1 MRSRAILPLLLALV
15 AGFAAAS
22 RAASPT
28 PSPTPSTTPSAAP
41 ARPETGAAEVLVD
54 RVVAV
59 VDEDPILDSD
69 IERVVRLGL
78 LPALPNDS
86 AGESAG
92 EERRRALDLAIEQKL
107 RLHEVDRFGFEET
120 PLALLDRQMEEIRA
134 RFPAEEAFRAEL
146 ARLGL
151 DETALRQLLARQ
163 LSVLAYVE
171 ERLGPRV
178 FVSVDDIGRYYN
190 DELLPQL
197 QKSGVGPAGIPSLD
211 SVRESIRAV
220 LRERRLNVEID
231 RWTADLRAKADVV
244 DYLDREARELPPLVG
259 ERDAPRPRS
268 AP

>member
-1 MRSRAILPLLLALV
+1 MHPRTVLPLLLALA
-15 AGFAAAS
+15 AGAWAGQPAAA
-22 RAASPT
+22 
-28 PSPTPSTTPSAAP
+28 
-41 ARPETGAAEVLVD
+41 AAESPQLVD

-78 LPALPNDS
+78 LPAVV
-86 AGESAG
+86 GESVA
-92 EERRRALDLAIEQKL
+92 EERRRALDLAIEQRL

-120 PLALLDRQMEEIRA
+120 PLALLDRQMEEIRS
-134 RFPAEEAFRAEL
+134 RVPAEEAFRAEL

-190 DELLPQL
+190 EVGNTANFLSSMANTMPPMLQVMKDIGGVELPE
-197 QKSGVGPAGIPSLD
+197 SL
-211 SVRESIRAV
+211 IKI
-220 LRERRLNVEID
+220 NID
-231 RWTADLRAKADVV
+231 RDDTTKPHTPPAEATAK
-244 DYLDREARELPPLVG
+244 
-259 ERDAPRPRS
+259 
-268 AP
+268 

>member
-1 MRSRAILPLLLALV
+1 MRSRIVFPLLLVLA
-15 AGFAAAS
+15 AGAANGVSNAFAADS
-22 RAASPT
+22 PPAAIEP
-28 PSPTPSTTPSAAP
+28 AAALAP
-41 ARPETGAAEVLVD
+41 ATLVD

-59 VDEDPILDSD
+59 VDEDPILESD

-78 LPALPNDS
+78 LPAV
-86 AGESAG
+86 AGESVA
-92 EERRRALDLAIEQKL
+92 EERRRALDLAIEQRL

-120 PLALLDRQMEEIRA
+120 PLALLDRQMEEIRS
-134 RFPAEEAFRAEL
+134 RFPAEEAFRAEI

-190 DELLPQL
+190 EELLPEL
-197 QKSGVGPAGIPSLD
+197 KKNGVGPAELPTLE

-220 LRERRLNVEID
+220 LRERRLNEEID
-231 RWTADLRAKADVV
+231 RWTADLRGKADVV
-244 DYLDREARELPPLVG
+244 DYLDREARPLPPLV
-259 ERDAPRPRS
+259 EKKRRDRR
-268 AP
+268 

>member
-1 MRSRAILPLLLALV
+1 MRSRIVFPLLLVLAASGANGV
-15 AGFAAAS
+15 SNTFSADPAAAAIEP
-22 RAASPT
+22 AAALP
-28 PSPTPSTTPSAAP
+28 P
-41 ARPETGAAEVLVD
+41 ATLVD

-78 LPALPNDS
+78 LPAV
-86 AGESAG
+86 AGESVA

-120 PLALLDRQMEEIRA
+120 PLALLDRQMEEIRS

-151 DETALRQLLARQ
+151 DETTLRQLLARQ

-190 DELLPQL
+190 EELLPEL
-197 QKSGVGPAGIPSLD
+197 KKSGVGPAELPTLE

-220 LRERRLNVEID
+220 LRERRLNEEID
-231 RWTADLRAKADVV
+231 RWTADLRGKADVV
-244 DYLDREARELPPLVG
+244 DYLDREARLLPPLV
-259 ERDAPRPRS
+259 EKKRRDRR
-268 AP
+268 

>member
-1 MRSRAILPLLLALV
+1 MRSRSILPLLLALA
-15 AGFAAAS
+15 AGSSAAS
-22 RAASPT
+22 RAASPGA
-28 PSPTPSTTPSAAP
+28 PSTAAP
-41 ARPETGAAEVLVD
+41 DSLVLVD

-69 IERVVRLGL
+69 IDRVVRLGL
-78 LPALPNDS
+78 LPAL
-86 AGESAG
+86 AGESVA

-120 PLALLDRQMEEIRA
+120 PLALLDRQLEEVRS
-134 RFPAEEAFRAEL
+134 RFPSEQAFRSEL

-178 FVSVDDIGRYYN
+178 FVSVDDIAHYYN
-190 DELLPQL
+190 EELLPEL
-197 QKSGVGPAGIPSLD
+197 TKNGVGPSEIPSLE

-231 RWTADLRAKADVV
+231 RWTADLRSKADVV
-244 DYLDREARELPPLVG
+244 DYLDRETRPLPPLIE
-259 ERDAPRPRS
+259 ERRQHRD
-268 AP
+268 